1 MATPTTLTIGPRE
14 FVWGERTYLMG
25 VINVSPESFA
35 GDGLGDVEAAVAQ
48 GRRFADDGA
57 DILDVGGQSTRPGF
71 DELAPE
77 EEIRRVVPVIERL
90 VREVDLPISVDSYKP
105 AVARAALE
113 AGAHLLND
121 IGGFRPTAQ
130 PSATCDASLAKLAV
144 EFGVPAVVMHNQRSR
159 EFHDV
164 IADIRAG
171 FEASIAIAEK
181 AGLPRE
187 RLILDP
193 GFGFGWSEEQN
204 LELLRR
210 LGELRGLGLPMLIG
224 TSRKSTIGAV
234 LGGVPVQE
242 RLLGTAAT
250 TALAIAAGVDIVRVH
265 DVAEQ
270 RQVLAVADAVV
281 RGPHT
286 T

>member
-1 MATPTTLTIGPRE
+1 MRERLGSLRIGQRE
-14 FVWGERTYLMG
+14 FAWSKRTYLMG

-35 GDGLGDVEAAVAQ
+35 GDGLGDVEAAVAL

-121 IGGFRPTAQ
+121 IWGFR
-130 PSATCDASLAKLAV
+130 CDASLAKLAV
-144 EFGVPAVVMHNQRSR
+144 EFGVPAVVMHNQRGR

-210 LGELRGLGLPMLIG
+210 LGELRGLGLPLLIG

-281 RGPHT
+281 RGPPAT
-286 T
+286 